1 MAMTKKVGAII
12 QARCNSTR
20 LKDKVLYSVNNL
32 SLIEFL
38 VKRLSKSKK
47 IHEIIVA
54 TTKDKS
60 DDDLV
65 KLLKKKKI
73 KFFRGDINN
82 VLKRYFDA
90 SKKFGLDTIIR
101 VTGDCPLIDC
111 KIVDKFIDSFHNQK
125 NKIDL
130 LYEGEK
136 LTFPDGIGVEIFSK
150 KTLKLALKKVKTNYD
165 KEHVTTLIKKSK
177 SFSKKSFSN
186 DKDLSNYRFTVDE
199 IDDFKNFNRIVD
211 FFWPNIHFSLSEIIV
226 NIKNKKIKLI
236 NNNIKRDE
244 GSKMNTGQK
253 LWRRAKQL
261 IPGGNMLISKRPN
274 LYLPNRWPTYYKKA
288 RGCFIWDLD
297 NIKYIDFSMMGVGTN
312 ILGYSNPKVNR
323 RVKLAVDNGNM
334 STFNCREEVDLAEKI
349 LKMHSWAEQAKFAR
363 TGGEVNAIA
372 IRLAR
377 AFTNKTK
384 IAICGY
390 HGWHDWYLST
400 NLNNKNNLN
409 SNLMGDLEIQGVPKK
424 LKNTVF
430 PFIYNDLNSL
440 KKILRKNDI
449 GVIIME
455 VSRNYKPVKQ
465 FLQKIRKLCDQK
477 KIVLIFDE
485 CTSGFRETFGGL
497 HLKYKV
503 NPDICMFGKAL
514 GNGFPITCIIGK
526 KAIMSKANRSFI
538 SSTFW
543 SDRSGP
549 ASALETLN
557 FMEKNKTWKKIT
569 KFGLNLKSR
578 WKKLGNKHNLPIE
591 IFGMNSIPS
600 FQIISQN
607 SLKYKTFI
615 TQEMLKRKILS
626 SNTVFVSIAHN
637 NGIMKK
643 YISELDKIF
652 LKIKRCEKKELN
664 IDDLLEGPVSES
676 SFKRLN

>member
-1 MAMTKKVGAII
+1 MTKNVGAII

-20 LKDKVLYSVNNL
+20 LKNKVLYSVNNV

-47 IHEIIVA
+47 IKTIIVA

-60 DDDLV
+60 DDNLV
-65 KLLKKKKI
+65 RLLKKKKI
-73 KFFRGDINN
+73 KFFRGDIDN
-82 VLKRYFDA
+82 VLKRYCES
-90 SKKFGLDTIIR
+90 SKKFKLDTIIR
-101 VTGDCPLIDC
+101 VTGDCPLIDYRV
-111 KIVDKFIDSFHNQK
+111 VDRFIDFFLKQK
-125 NKIDL
+125 KKVDL
-130 LYEGEK
+130 IYEGPK
-136 LTFPDGIGVEIFSK
+136 PTYPDGMGVEIFSK
-150 KTLKLALKKVKTNYD
+150 KSLNTALKKVKTSYD
-165 KEHVTTLIKKSK
+165 KEHVTTFIKRSK
-177 SFSKKSFSN
+177 FFSKKILVN
-186 DKDLSNYRFTVDE
+186 NKDLSDYRFTVDE
-199 IDDFKNFNRIVD
+199 IDDFKNFSRIIN
-211 FFWPNIHFSLSEIIV
+211 FFYPKINFSLAEIIM

-236 NNNIKRDE
+236 HSDIKRDE

-253 LWRRAKQL
+253 LWRRAKQI

-274 LYLPNRWPTYYKKA
+274 LYLPNIWPTYYKKA
-288 RGCFIWDLD
+288 KGCFIWDLD
-297 NIKYIDFSMMGVGTN
+297 NVKYVDFSMMGVGTN
-312 ILGYSNPKVNR
+312 ILGYSHPEVNK
-323 RVKLAVDNGNM
+323 RVKSAVDNGNM
-334 STFNCREEVDLAEKI
+334 STFNCKEEVDLAEKI
-349 LKMHSWAEQAKFAR
+349 LDMHKWADQAKFAR
-363 TGGEVNAIA
+363 TGGEVNAMA

-390 HGWHDWYLST
+390 HGWHDWYLAT
-400 NLNNKNNLN
+400 NLNNKDNLN
-409 SNLMGDLEIQGVPKK
+409 SSLMNDLEIQGVPNS

-440 KKILRKNDI
+440 KKIIRKNKI

-455 VSRNYKPVKQ
+455 VSRNFKPAKN
-465 FLQKIRKLCDQK
+465 FLKNIRKLCDQK

-526 KAIMSKANRSFI
+526 NEIMSKANRSFI

-549 ASALETLN
+549 ASALETLK
-557 FMEKNKTWKKIT
+557 FMEKYKTWKKIT
-569 KFGLNLKSR
+569 KFGLVLKSK
-578 WKKLGNKHNLPIE
+578 WKKLGSKHNLPIR
-591 IFGMNSIPS
+591 IFGINSIPS
-600 FQIISQN
+600 FQIISKD
-607 SLKYKTFI
+607 SIKYKTFI
-615 TQEMLKRKILS
+615 TQEMLKKKILS

-637 NGIMKK
+637 NVIMKK

-652 LKIKRCEKKELN
+652 FRIKKCEKKELN
-664 IDDLLEGPVSES
+664 IDDLLESPVSETT
-676 SFKRLN
+676 FKRLN